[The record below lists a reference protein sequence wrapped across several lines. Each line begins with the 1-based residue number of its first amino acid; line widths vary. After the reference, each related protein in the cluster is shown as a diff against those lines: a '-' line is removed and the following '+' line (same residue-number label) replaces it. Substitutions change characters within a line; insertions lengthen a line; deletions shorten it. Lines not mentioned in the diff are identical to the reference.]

1 MSEQITTKTTEPR
14 SLAQFVGQALANPAT
29 REQIATGFAP
39 WLDRD
44 QFAGQCAIVAADPA
58 MAGADWGSLLR
69 ALFKVGQWGL
79 LPGPARHVSLIVAK
93 DGSVQVRPEFR
104 GWQYVWQIA
113 GWEVTAH
120 LVHFGDDFAIDNIG
134 ADEFTVAKH
143 SYDPF
148 GDRVLTDKTTRGGYV
163 KGVSRVTGEVRYRF
177 VPIAKI
183 LSNRAKAQTQ
193 AVWGAH
199 FAEMAQKT
207 LVHVAMSRGWFP
219 TPAAI
224 ASGLA
229 EMADADHE
237 AAGVV
242 LQRSGSAT
250 PVATRASQIAA
261 RIAASAAPAP
271 ASAPQTPQTTND
283 APAAETRVVG
293 QPDAPSDEAD
303 DVDDLPWN
311 YAADKQADGGLL

>member
-1 MSEQITTKTTEPR
+1 MSDQPKPQAEPR
-14 SLAQFVGQALANPAT
+14 SLAQYVGQALANPAT

-44 QFAGQCAIVAADPA
+44 EFAGQCAIVAADPA
-58 MAGADWGSLLR
+58 MSGADWGSLLR

-79 LPGPARHVSLIVAK
+79 MPGPARHVSLIVDAK
-93 DGSVQVRPEFR
+93 GTVQVRPEFR

-120 LVHFGDDFAIDNIG
+120 LVHFDDDLQIDNIG

-148 GDRVLTDKTTRGGYV
+148 GARPLTDKTIRGGYV

-177 VPIAKI
+177 VTVAKI
-183 LSNRAKAQTQ
+183 LANRAKAQTQ
-193 AVWGAH
+193 AVWNAH

-207 LVHVAMSRGWFP
+207 LLHVAMSRSWFP
-219 TPAAI
+219 TPASVA
-224 ASGLA
+224 ASLQGLG
-229 EMADADHE
+229 DADHE

-242 LQRSGSAT
+242 PQHGSQVPT
-250 PVATRASQIAA
+250 TRASRIAAQIAA
-261 RIAASAAPAP
+261 A
-271 ASAPQTPQTTND
+271 APQTTLAAPQATQTAND
-283 APAAETRVVG
+283 APATETPATGATSTV
-293 QPDAPSDEAD
+293 AD
-303 DVDDLPWN
+303 DVDDGDDLPWN
-311 YAADKQADGGLL
+311 YAAKPADGVSP